1 MPPSPLT
8 AHCEAVARIG
18 AAYDAIPYDSL
29 PYVRLQ
35 PARMAAAAL
44 WFGLTAPF
52 VQTARVLEIGCA
64 SGGHL
69 IPLAAASPG
78 ASFLGVDL
86 SPVQIA
92 AGEARIARMGLANIA
107 LRACSFD
114 EIGTTDCAF
123 DFIVCHGVY
132 SWIPEPMREDLL
144 RVISERLAPDG
155 AAAVSFNVLPGWRL
169 FQILRDSLLLHAR
182 LQKDPAARATRA
194 RELIATLSVKSN
206 NKYSYGRFWRDEAQ
220 RMSAGGDAYI
230 AHEFFEDDNA
240 PSTFSDFS
248 DALDRHRLA
257 YLSESV
263 VAANWEDGMAGAG
276 GATIRALSRG
286 DDRAR
291 EQYIDIFTGR
301 VFREALIV
309 HAGRAGAI
317 RRGILREQLEVLHLV
332 APSTLTLRPR
342 TEAQNGWRAGNG
354 EGGIVVEDEA
364 VAEAIRRLIA
374 RLPGSSRLE
383 DVAPVASTEPALR
396 VRIGD
401 ALGLLVAFG
410 HCAISTEPV
419 HCATRL
425 AERPI
430 ASRLAASDALVAD
443 ATASLWHEPIRLEP
457 LQRLYLTLLDGTRTR
472 DDLFAHALD
481 LAERGEL
488 QISGPGG
495 RVEGRDNLAAAL
507 APATDRCLESLLR
520 LGLLEDD

>member
-1 MPPSPLT
+1 M
-8 AHCEAVARIG
+8 ARIG
-18 AAYDAIPYDSL
+18 AAYDAIPYESL
-29 PYVRLQ
+29 PFVQLQ

-44 WFGLTAPF
+44 WFGLTAPS

-69 IPLAAASPG
+69 IPLAAGSPR

-107 LRACSFD
+107 LMACSFD
-114 EIGTTDCAF
+114 EIGTTDGAF

-144 RVISERLAPDG
+144 RVVSERLAPDG
-155 AAAVSFNVLPGWRL
+155 VAAVSFNVLPGWRL
-169 FQILRDSLLLHAR
+169 FQITRDSLLLHAR
-182 LQKDPAARATRA
+182 LQKDPSARATRA
-194 RELIATLSVKSN
+194 RELIATLSVESKDGH
-206 NKYSYGRFWRDEAQ
+206 SYGRFWRDEAQ
-220 RMSAGGDAYI
+220 RMSARSDAYI
-230 AHEFFEDDNA
+230 AHEFFEDENA
-240 PSTFSDFS
+240 PSTFSDFC

-257 YLSESV
+257 YLGESI
-263 VAANWEDGMAGAG
+263 VATNSEDGMAAAGA
-276 GATIRALSRG
+276 ATIRALSRG

-317 RRGILREQLEVLHLV
+317 RRGILREQLEALHLV
-332 APSTLTLRPR
+332 APLALTVRPP
-342 TEAQNGWRAGNG
+342 TEAENFWRAGDG
-354 EGGIVVEDEA
+354 DGGLAVEDEA

-374 RLPGSSRLE
+374 RLPGSSRFE

-396 VRIGD
+396 ERIGD

-419 HCATRL
+419 LCATRL
-425 AERPI
+425 AERPV
-430 ASRLAASDALVAD
+430 ASRLAASDALAGD
-443 ATASLWHEPIRLEP
+443 ATANLWHAPVRLEP
-457 LQRLYLTLLDGTRTR
+457 LSRLYLSLLDGTRTR
-472 DDLFAHALD
+472 DDLVAHALD

-488 QISGPGG
+488 QISGPDG
-495 RVEGRDNLAAAL
+495 RAEGRDNLAAAL
-507 APATDRCLESLLR
+507 ALSTDRCLESLLR
-520 LGLLEDD
+520 LGLLQ